1 MSGSSFIPHP
11 WGLIII
17 LQELLQSLPFI
28 QAVRIL
34 ALNETTL
41 ADIARYSVTGQYA
54 TAIDTEY

>member
-34 ALNETTL
+34 ALNDMHFDRL
-41 ADIARYSVTGQYA
+41 LDALL
-54 TAIDTEY
+54 